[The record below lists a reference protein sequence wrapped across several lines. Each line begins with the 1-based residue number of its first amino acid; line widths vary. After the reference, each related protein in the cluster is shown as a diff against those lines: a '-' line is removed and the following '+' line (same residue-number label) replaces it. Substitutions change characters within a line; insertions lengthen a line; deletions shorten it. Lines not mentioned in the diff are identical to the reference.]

1 MQSLVI
7 PLSPHAMNMSLRHT
21 LPSLFARPLLGAG
34 ALVLGLLLSGCGGG
48 GSGSGTAAGLA
59 GTCTNPDTHCAP
71 KP

>member
-1 MQSLVI
+1 
-7 PLSPHAMNMSLRHT
+7 MNMSLRHT
-21 LPSLFARPLLGAG
+21 LPSLFVRPLLLLGAG

-48 GSGSGTAAGLA
+48 GSGTATGQA

>member
-1 MQSLVI
+1 
-7 PLSPHAMNMSLRHT
+7 MNMSLRHT

-48 GSGSGTAAGLA
+48 SGTSTGQA

-71 KP
+71 RP